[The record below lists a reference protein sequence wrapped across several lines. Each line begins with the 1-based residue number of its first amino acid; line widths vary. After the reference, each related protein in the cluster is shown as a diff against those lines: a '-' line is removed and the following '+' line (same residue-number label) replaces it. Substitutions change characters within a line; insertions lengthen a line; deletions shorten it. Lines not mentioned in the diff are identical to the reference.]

1 MYYIWVLIPD
11 GNSGE
16 YVNVTINGVTNQMS
30 EVDCDEGW
38 FRDDVEQSEDYR
50 GYELK
55 TTEFM
60 KDFHVQSQKYDD
72 NQIPFNLEKTH
83 FGKID
88 HASYEML
95 CHREIMPD
103 RGDYEVYYQYDEF
116 RNIMVG
122 ACLIV
127 SLYKDKIN

>member
-11 GNSGE
+11 GNPGE
-16 YVNVTINGVTNQMS
+16 YVNVTIDGVTTQMD
-30 EVDCDEGW
+30 EVDCDEL
-38 FRDDVEQSEDYR
+38 FRDDLEQSEYYR

-60 KDFHVQSQKYDD
+60 KDFLVQPQKYDD
-72 NQIPFNLEKTH
+72 NQIAFNLEKIT
-83 FGKID
+83 FNKID

-103 RGDYEVYYQYDEF
+103 NDEYEAYYKYDKD
-116 RNIMVG
+116 RDIMVG

-127 SLYKDKIN
+127 SLRKVKIN

>member
-11 GNSGE
+11 GTPGE
-16 YVNVTINGVTNQMS
+16 YVNVNINGVTTHMD
-30 EVDCDEGW
+30 EVDCDEL
-38 FRDDVEQSEDYR
+38 FRDDLEQSEDYR

-60 KDFHVQSQKYDD
+60 KDFLVQPQKYDD
-72 NQIPFNLEKTH
+72 KQIAFSLEKTG
-83 FGKID
+83 FDKID

-122 ACLIV
+122 ACLVV
-127 SLYKDKIN
+127 SLRKVKIN